1 MSTHNYYDINFVWKQ
16 LICFMCRY
24 VYDNVDESI
33 PIHDQDGDGMIGIE
47 EYLKS
52 SYGEVEGN
60 CTYTVIFHTM

>member
-1 MSTHNYYDINFVWKQ
+1 
-16 LICFMCRY
+16 MCRY

-60 CTYTVIFHTM
+60 YTYTVIFHTM